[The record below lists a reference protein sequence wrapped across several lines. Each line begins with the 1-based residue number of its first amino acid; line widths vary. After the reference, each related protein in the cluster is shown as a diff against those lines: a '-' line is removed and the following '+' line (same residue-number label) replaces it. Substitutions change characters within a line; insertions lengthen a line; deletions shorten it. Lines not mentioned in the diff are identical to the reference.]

1 MRYRPIE
8 SLREEWHF
16 RTRCGMRRTV
26 QITVIDTAEITA
38 KLSVRIDIRGRER
51 MMMVA
56 AVEAVVVVVR
66 SEVRVAVRSV
76 SVGLLRIDR

>member
-1 MRYRPIE
+1 
-8 SLREEWHF
+8 
-16 RTRCGMRRTV
+16 MRRTV
-26 QITVIDTAEITA
+26 QITVIDTAEIPA